1 MSEVKKKRYSQIIQ
15 LQKINELTD
24 WLIDA
29 RFVEYELMSKF
40 NLFQIIKEGKLLC
53 NLILSMMDKQLITIQ
68 NEQMVRKRLEKK
80 NLNKF
85 EKIDS
90 VQIFLSS
97 CRLIGFDDEELF
109 TIDELENEDERVIST
124 LLLFKELIELKEFP
138 VLTQYRPKNPLEIME
153 MPMRNFSKDTQT
165 VGSPSKFIINSNE
178 SDGSIGLVEAF
189 PLMVYHLTASLI
201 AIEFIEKIFE

>member
-1 MSEVKKKRYSQIIQ
+1 MTDIKKKRYSQIIQ

-24 WLIDA
+24 WLIEA
-29 RFVEYELMSKF
+29 EFVEYEQMSNF
-40 NLFQIIKEGKLLC
+40 NLFQIIKDGKLLC

-138 VLTQYRPKNPLEIME
+138 VLTEYRAKNSLEIME
-153 MPMRNFSKDTQT
+153 MNFTKETQT
-165 VGSPSKFIINSNE
+165 IDSSMKLIINSNE
-178 SDGSIGLVEAF
+178 SDGSVGLVEAF
-189 PLMVYHLTASLI
+189 PLMLYHLTASLI
-201 AIEFIEKIFE
+201 AIDVIEKIFE